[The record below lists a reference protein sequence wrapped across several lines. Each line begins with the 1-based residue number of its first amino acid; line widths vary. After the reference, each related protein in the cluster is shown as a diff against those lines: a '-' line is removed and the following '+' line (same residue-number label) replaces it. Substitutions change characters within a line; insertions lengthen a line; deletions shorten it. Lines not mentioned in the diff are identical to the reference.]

1 MLENKENVGQKI
13 DIAEVT
19 SVNKTESPTIQN
31 ENLAVEIQKQPIPW
45 YKTCSLRVRTIY
57 KEILEEKEVIVT
69 ELKNE
74 NVADASAQ
82 TVAKSETINQRAEA
96 EDLTEAEIELYDLL
110 IQKKEA
116 KRIAPMTFFQC
127 LMLSLIAVTPVLD
140 VFFLLFWALP
150 WKYGNLSRMR
160 MARAILLVKIFLTA
174 TFGMMMYQEIQE
186 ILEYYDSFFYEYNV
200 PEYNI
205 PEYNMPKY
213 DSPREDNFHF
223 STESA

>member
-150 WKYGNLSRMR
+150 WKHGNLSRMR